1 MARNKE
7 ICLIAV
13 DEAHP
18 INCCKSFRT
27 EYRLLLH
34 LKSHFP
40 GISLMALT
48 ATATSKVKEKIVHND
63 RTNTQNFN

>member
-1 MARNKE
+1 MTRNKE

-18 INCCKSFRT
+18 IICCKSFRT

-40 GISLMALT
+40 CISLMALT
-48 ATATSKVKEKIVHND
+48 ATATSKVKEKIVHDD

>member
-1 MARNKE
+1 LKF
-7 ICLIAV
+7 LILTYCF
-13 DEAHP
+13 
-18 INCCKSFRT
+18 IRT

-48 ATATSKVKEKIVHND
+48 ATATSKVKEKIVHDD

>member
-1 MARNKE
+1 LKF
-7 ICLIAV
+7 LILTYCF
-13 DEAHP
+13 
-18 INCCKSFRT
+18 IRT

-48 ATATSKVKEKIVHND
+48 ATATSKVMEKIVHDD